1 MAVLSVKGAPRK
13 KKPKAAPRITKAG
26 KLLVPQWDGW
36 EDWNGD
42 KFHTFKR
49 HAHDWYYQSFKAADM
64 HPHLF
69 QWMLG
74 QEEYTKDN
82 ISSLKALPNWR
93 IPHNLG
99 INAKL
104 LLDGMPAFN
113 PKEAEYWASCK
124 GTSGELQ
131 PVTGYMKD
139 RLAILIEE
147 GSTIAKEKKVEEKAS
162 AKVYVPSIQER
173 IADQA
178 REACGEIDEWLDGF
192 IEDKKGFDP
201 KSFDFKTHFRKMNV
215 TQAHAR
221 KLVKFYE
228 GELEE
233 FRELQMMPTSGQL
246 TKMAE
251 KDARAADM
259 WEQLKEG
266 YSHLTKKDV
275 QNYILALES
284 LIDACAFVVDTSKA
298 TRKPRT
304 SKPKSADKLI
314 EKLKYAKTNDKF
326 QLASIRPEDVIG
338 ASELWV
344 FNVKTRKLGKYVA
357 SNIDPKGMGRAG
369 SGLSVKGTTI
379 IGYDEKLSVQKTLRK
394 PEEQVKEFK
403 GAGKVALRTFL
414 DVIKTTDTMLNGRCN
429 LDTILLKASG

>member
-1 MAVLSVKGAPRK
+1 MKE
-13 KKPKAAPRITKAG
+13 
-26 KLLVPQWDGW
+26 KLT
-36 EDWNGD
+36 N
-42 KFHTFKR
+42 
-49 HAHDWYYQSFKAADM
+49 
-64 HPHLF
+64 
-69 QWMLG
+69 
-74 QEEYTKDN
+74 
-82 ISSLKALPNWR
+82 
-93 IPHNLG
+93 
-99 INAKL
+99 
-104 LLDGMPAFN
+104 
-113 PKEAEYWASCK
+113 
-124 GTSGELQ
+124 
-131 PVTGYMKD
+131 
-139 RLAILIEE
+139 LIEE

-162 AKVYVPSIQER
+162 SKVYVPTIQER
-173 IADQA
+173 ITDQA
-178 REACGEIDEWLDGF
+178 KEACEAIDTWLDGF

-201 KSFDFKTHFRKMNV
+201 KSFDFKTHFRKMGV

-429 LDTILLKASG
+429 LDTILLKVSG

>member
-1 MAVLSVKGAPRK
+1 MVSIKGAPKK
-13 KKPKAAPRITKAG
+13 KKPRPARITKAG
-26 KLLVPQWDGW
+26 KLIVPQWTGW
-36 EDWNGD
+36 EDWDGE

-49 HAHDWYYQSFKAADM
+49 HSHDWYYQSFKSTEM

-69 QWMLG
+69 QWMLM

-82 ISSLKALPNWR
+82 ISSLKALPAWK

-104 LLDGMPAFN
+104 IIDGMPAFSE
-113 PKEAEYWASCK
+113 KEAEYWASCK
-124 GTSGELQ
+124 GTAGELQ
-131 PVTGYMKD
+131 PVTNYMKEK
-139 RLAILIEE
+139 LASLIEE
-147 GSTIAKEKKVEEKAS
+147 GSKIAKEKKVEEKAS
-162 AKVYVPSIQER
+162 SKVYVPTIQER
-173 IADQA
+173 ITDQA
-178 REACGEIDEWLDGF
+178 KEACEAIDTWLDGF

-201 KSFDFKTHFRKMNV
+201 KSFDFKTHFRKMGV